1 MKLHGIVNCDTV
13 KKARVWLA
21 ARGIAYQ
28 WVDFRKSPPAIGDL
42 ARWCRAVGWETLLN
56 RRGTTWRA
64 LDDAAQ
70 AAVVDERTAVALM
83 QANPTLIKRPVVEV
97 DGDVVV
103 GFSEAGYGAR
113 FAKKWGQTRLS

>member
-64 LDDAAQ
+64 LDDAAK

-83 QANPTLIKRPVVEV
+83 QANPTLIKRPVVEL

-103 GFSEAGYGAR
+103 GFSEAGYAAR
-113 FAKKWGQTRLS
+113 FDRK

>member
-13 KKARVWLA
+13 KKARAWLD

-28 WVDFRKSPPAIGDL
+28 WVDFRKAPPAIGDL

-64 LDDAAQ
+64 LDDAAK
-70 AAVVDERTAVALM
+70 AAVVDERSAIALM
-83 QANPTLIKRPVVEV
+83 ATKPTLIKRPVVEA

-103 GFSEAGYGAR
+103 GFSADDYAAR
-113 FAKKWGQTRLS
+113 LKK

>member
-13 KKARVWLA
+13 KKARAWLD

-28 WVDFRKSPPAIGDL
+28 WVDFRKAPPAIGDL

-64 LDDAAQ
+64 LDDATK
-70 AAVVDERTAVALM
+70 AAVVDERSAIALM
-83 QANPTLIKRPVVEV
+83 ATKPTLIKRPVVEV

-103 GFSEAGYGAR
+103 GFSADDYAAR
-113 FAKKWGQTRLS
+113 LKK